1 MKLRNFL
8 VLFVV
13 FAVSLIFVGC
23 GGTDLYDLTHWESTE
38 TQTIEI
44 EIEGFLIPVPVT
56 IKTYLDFTNHD
67 FYFSRTVENFEYDY
81 HETESYNVLYW
92 IEKIPNLNVRILD
105 NGKVIEDTAIAEID
119 GDVLN
124 FTFYGKTYK
133 LTRAQY

>member
-23 GGTDLYDLTHWESTE
+23 GGTDLYDLTDWESTE

-44 EIEGFLIPVPVT
+44 EFEGFFIPVPVT
-56 IKTYLDFTNHD
+56 IKTYLNFTNHD
-67 FYFSRTVENFEYDY
+67 FHFSRTVENIEYDY
-81 HETESYNVLYW
+81 HESESYNVLYW

-105 NGKVIEDTAIAEID
+105 NGKVIEDTVIAEID

>member
-23 GGTDLYDLTHWESTE
+23 GGTDLYDLTDWESTE

-44 EIEGFLIPVPVT
+44 EGFLIPVT
-56 IKTYLDFTNHD
+56 IRTHLSFTNHD
-67 FYFSRTVENFEYDY
+67 FYFSRTVENFEYEY
-81 HETESYNVLYW
+81 HESESYNVLYW

-105 NGKVIEDTAIAEID
+105 NGKVIEDTVIAEID

>member
-23 GGTDLYDLTHWESTE
+23 GGTDLYDLTDWESTE

-44 EIEGFLIPVPVT
+44 EGFLIPVT
-56 IKTYLDFTNHD
+56 IRTHLSFTNHD

-81 HETESYNVLYW
+81 HESESYNVLYW

-105 NGKVIEDTAIAEID
+105 NGKVIEDTVIAEID

>member
-23 GGTDLYDLTHWESTE
+23 GGTDLYDLTNWESTE

-56 IKTYLDFTNHD
+56 IKTYLSFTSHD
-67 FYFSRTVENFEYDY
+67 FNFSRYVEN
-81 HETESYNVLYW
+81 
-92 IEKIPNLNVRILD
+92 I
-105 NGKVIEDTAIAEID
+105 
-119 GDVLN
+119 
-124 FTFYGKTYK
+124 
-133 LTRAQY
+133 

>member
-23 GGTDLYDLTHWESTE
+23 GGTDLYALTDWESTE

-44 EIEGFLIPVPVT
+44 EGFLIPVT
-56 IKTYLDFTNHD
+56 IRTHLSFTNHD

-81 HETESYNVLYW
+81 HESESYNVLYW

-105 NGKVIEDTAIAEID
+105 NGKVIEDTVIAEID

>member
-23 GGTDLYDLTHWESTE
+23 GGTDLYDLTNWESTE

-44 EIEGFLIPVPVT
+44 GGFLFPVT
-56 IKTYLDFTNHD
+56 IKTYLSFTNHD
-67 FYFSRTVENFEYDY
+67 FSFSRTVENFDYDY

-105 NGKVIEDTAIAEID
+105 NGKVIEDTVIAEID

-133 LTRAQY
+133 LTRSQY

>member
-23 GGTDLYDLTHWESTE
+23 GGTDLYALTDWESTE

-44 EIEGFLIPVPVT
+44 EGFLIPVT
-56 IKTYLDFTNHD
+56 IRTHLSFTNHD

-105 NGKVIEDTAIAEID
+105 NGKVIEDTVIAEID

>member
-23 GGTDLYDLTHWESTE
+23 GGTDLYDLTDWESTE

-44 EIEGFLIPVPVT
+44 EGFLIPVT
-56 IKTYLDFTNHD
+56 IRTHLSFTNHD
-67 FYFSRTVENFEYDY
+67 FYFSRTVENFDYDY
-81 HETESYNVLYW
+81 HESESYNVLYW

-105 NGKVIEDTAIAEID
+105 NGKVIEDTVIAEID

>member
-23 GGTDLYDLTHWESTE
+23 GGTDLYDLTNWESTE

-44 EIEGFLIPVPVT
+44 GGFLFPVT
-56 IKTYLDFTNHD
+56 IKTYLSFTNHD
-67 FYFSRTVENFEYDY
+67 FSFSRTVENFDYDY

-105 NGKVIEDTAIAEID
+105 NGKVIEDTVIAEID

>member
-23 GGTDLYDLTHWESTE
+23 GGTDLYDLTDWESTE

-44 EIEGFLIPVPVT
+44 EGFLIPVT
-56 IKTYLDFTNHD
+56 IRTHLSFTNHD
-67 FYFSRTVENFEYDY
+67 FYFSRTVGNIEYDY
-81 HETESYNVLYW
+81 HESESYNVLYW